1 MTYLS
6 TEVDVWKK
14 KFVSINHEFN
24 ECQEKLMMA
33 EAELEALRKEKSSKV
48 YSIILNYY
56 SNLSSLLQWLDL
68 QHKDNQEHKKVVSI
82 KENDIKIWLI
92 NKLNNFQNPY

>member
-1 MTYLS
+1 MS

-33 EAELEALRKEKSSKV
+33 EAELEALRKEKSQKV
-48 YSIILNYY
+48 YYIISYY
-56 SNLSSLLQWLDL
+56 SSKLLSPLQPLDPR
-68 QHKDNQEHKKVVSI
+68 HKDNPE
-82 KENDIKIWLI
+82 
-92 NKLNNFQNPY
+92 